1 MLQQVG
7 RSQPRPRA
15 WRVAAWALVLMAAG
29 GLAWTWFRRPAE
41 AKGAGRV
48 SVPARTAA
56 VPGTLVVPVVRPDG
70 TPGEP
75 LVLVPARPGQAPAPA
90 PPGPPAA
97 NPAVPLPAAVS
108 VRTNEVI
115 PASPAQPPR
124 PAGPSRPPSPYEAI
138 LPGFEER
145 VLAVQAGLARR
156 AISSGPLDGVLGSQT
171 RAALRAFQEAEGL
184 PVTGILDGGTAE
196 RLGTNHLVFTN
207 YVITAEDAARLL
219 PIGSTWVAKSQQPRL
234 DYETLLEL
242 VAERSLTNPKLV
254 RAFNP
259 EVDWSRAGPG
269 TSIRLLAVEVD
280 PPPARAALVRIH
292 TAGRYL
298 QAFAEGGRLLAH
310 FPCSIAA
317 RVEKRPVGETLS
329 IVAVAP
335 QPNYT
340 FDPAVFPESA
350 EARQLG
356 SKKLILPPGPNNPV
370 GTVWFSLDKPG
381 YGIHGTPRPEEVG
394 RTESHGCFRLANWNA
409 EYLLKLAGVGTQVQV
424 EP

>member
-7 RSQPRPRA
+7 RPKPRTRA
-15 WRVAAWALVLMAAG
+15 WRLAGWGLVAL
-29 GLAWTWFRRPAE
+29 GLAWLAWLWFRRPAPSTQ
-41 AKGAGRV
+41 APPPGA
-48 SVPARTAA
+48 
-56 VPGTLVVPVVRPDG
+56 LVVPVVRPDG
-70 TPGEP
+70 RPGEP
-75 LVLVPARPGQAPAPA
+75 LVLVPVRPQPAPA
-90 PPGPPAA
+90 PIPAAPPPAPPTP
-97 NPAVPLPAAVS
+97 PAPLPPPA
-108 VRTNEVI
+108 VRTNESASARPARAPVPSTPAR
-115 PASPAQPPR
+115 PASPFE
-124 PAGPSRPPSPYEAI
+124 GI
-138 LPGFEER
+138 LPGFDDR
-145 VLAVQAGLARR
+145 VLSAQVGLARR
-156 AISSGPLDGVLGSQT
+156 GLSSGPLDGVLGGQT

-184 PVTGILDGGTAE
+184 PASGILDPGTAE
-196 RLGTNHLVFTN
+196 RLGTNHLAFTN
-207 YVITAEDAARLL
+207 YVITAEDVARLI

-242 VAERSLTNPKLV
+242 VAERSLSNPKLV
-254 RAFNP
+254 RALNP
-259 EVDWSRAGPG
+259 QVDWRRAGEG
-269 TSIRLLAVEVD
+269 TLVRLLVVEVD
-280 PPPARAALVRIH
+280 PPPARATLLRIH
-292 TAGRYL
+292 TGGRYL
-298 QAFAEGGRLLAH
+298 QAFDEAGRLLAH

-335 QPNYT
+335 RPNYT

-356 SKKLILPPGPNNPV
+356 SKRLILPPGPNNPV

-409 EYLLKLAGVGTQVQV
+409 EHLLRLAGVGTLVQV